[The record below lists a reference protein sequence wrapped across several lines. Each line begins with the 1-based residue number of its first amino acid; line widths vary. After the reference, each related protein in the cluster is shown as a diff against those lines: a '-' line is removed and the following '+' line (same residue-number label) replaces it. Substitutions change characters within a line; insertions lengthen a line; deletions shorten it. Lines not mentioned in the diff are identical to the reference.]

1 MGKASANV
9 LFDPVHNSCCDLDV
23 EKNPE
28 LKNFSS
34 ILDFMDRIPIKKALT
49 DQRPIY
55 RSHLSRFWKN
65 ATYDEQSKVIS
76 SVVEV
81 HGKLET
87 ILVTEALVREV
98 VNFPDEADYPIRFP
112 ERMVKGCMLRMGYR
126 GALNTGNYLK
136 SKFQKSF
143 KFLIHC
149 ILISLSHTKGSYDQ
163 MRDYQMNMLTAL
175 VLNKKYNFSH
185 IVFHYMVENITTK
198 VRAWKY
204 PRFVQM
210 LIDHAYPEV
219 DRNIKND
226 LLVQAH
232 MSNNTLKKL
241 VKYHLNHPEPDL
253 VIESFGFIKDVKYV
267 DPDPV
272 DHQNWRN
279 QEEMKDAFYADELK
293 ILENFKTTKN
303 EWYVKESG
311 RRRRLATPTAEQG
324 EGSSSKPKKKQK
336 KKAQT
341 MLVDEPED
349 DIPVDGVEKEQEVTA
364 GEDLLF
370 DADVLETRPDFV
382 ANVVQSVTAEVQKEK
397 EKIVDDIEGDDV
409 DKDITSSSSSSD
421 DEVVDENERQRRM
434 KEEIEKEK
442 LLRKRKRLEKDDDA
456 PYVPSP
462 EHATESQSTPRVRKK
477 AGGRKRATPK
487 IRVSKRPQKIVQKPP
502 TPPHEP
508 TPPQSPIH
516 QSPPRQP
523 IPPQQSS
530 PPRLPTPQRQPSP
543 IPQSTPPQQTFITSQ
558 DLFGTPPLSQMQPGS
573 SSRGLQTPQDNPLEI
588 GDFGFANKDQVL
600 KLEKRMDEVIAEN
613 KKLAAENKKVADRE
627 KLLAARVQKLESE
640 NKELVKKVDADQTE
654 IDILKVRVTE
664 LEEEKNRRDDQN
676 EYFKLK
682 NKELAAA
689 KALRDHE
696 FYMLNRVVESMLG
709 TSVNQR
715 FEELKV
721 EDLRAERQAE
731 IERQMKEK
739 GKGVEGSSDVTER
752 ALVPSMV
759 PENPEPISAISGLFE
774 KETPMHE
781 LIGDE
786 DEEDDEEDDDDEVV
800 FSASSHSSKGD
811 DDDVLQVVLV

>member
-98 VNFPDEADYPIRFP
+98 INFPDEADYPTRFP

-163 MRDYQMNMLTAL
+163 MRDYQMNMVTTL

-185 IVFHYMVENITTK
+185 IVFHYMAENITTK

-210 LIDHAYPEV
+210 LIDHAYPEI
-219 DRNIKND
+219 DRNIKDD

-232 MSNNTLKKL
+232 MSNNTLKQL
-241 VKYHLNHPEPDL
+241 VKYHPNHPEPDL

-279 QEEMKDAFYADELK
+279 QEEMKEAFYADELK

-349 DIPVDGVEKEQEVTA
+349 DIPIVDVEKEQEVTA

-370 DADVLETRPDFV
+370 DADVLETGPDFV
-382 ANVVQSVTAEVQKEK
+382 ANVVQSVTAEIQKEK
-397 EKIVDDIEGDDV
+397 EKIVDDFEGDDV
-409 DKDITSSSSSSD
+409 DKDTTSSSSSSD
-421 DEVVDENERQRRM
+421 DKVVDENERQRRM

-462 EHATESQSTPRVRKK
+462 EHATESQSTPKVRKK
-477 AGGRKRATPK
+477 AAGRKRATPK
-487 IRVSKRPQKIVQKPP
+487 VRVSKRPQKIVQKPP

-523 IPPQQSS
+523 THPQQSS
-530 PPRLPTPQRQPSP
+530 PPRLPTPPRQPSP
-543 IPQSTPPQQTFITSQ
+543 ISQSTPPQQTFVTSQ

-573 SSRGLQTPQDNPLEI
+573 SSRGLQTPQDNLLEI
-588 GDFGFANKDQVL
+588 GDFGFANNDQVL
-600 KLEKRMDEVIAEN
+600 KLEKRMDDVIAEN

-640 NKELVKKVDADQTE
+640 NKELVKKVEADQTK
-654 IDILKVRVTE
+654 IDILKVRVAE

-739 GKGVEGSSDVTER
+739 C
-752 ALVPSMV
+752 
-759 PENPEPISAISGLFE
+759 NN
-774 KETPMHE
+774 
-781 LIGDE
+781 
-786 DEEDDEEDDDDEVV
+786 
-800 FSASSHSSKGD
+800 SH
-811 DDDVLQVVLV
+811 

>member
-98 VNFPDEADYPIRFP
+98 INFPDEADYPTRFP

-163 MRDYQMNMLTAL
+163 MRDYQMNMVTTL

-185 IVFHYMVENITTK
+185 IVFHYMAENITTK

-210 LIDHAYPEV
+210 LIDHAYPEI
-219 DRNIKND
+219 DRNIKDD

-232 MSNNTLKKL
+232 MSNNTLKQL
-241 VKYHLNHPEPDL
+241 VKYHPNHPEPDL

-279 QEEMKDAFYADELK
+279 QEEMKEAFYADELK

-349 DIPVDGVEKEQEVTA
+349 DIPIVDVEKEQEVTA

-370 DADVLETRPDFV
+370 DADVLETGPDFV
-382 ANVVQSVTAEVQKEK
+382 ANVVQSVTAEIQKEK
-397 EKIVDDIEGDDV
+397 EKIVDDFEGDDV
-409 DKDITSSSSSSD
+409 EKDTTSSSSSSD

-462 EHATESQSTPRVRKK
+462 EHATESQSTPKVRKK
-477 AGGRKRATPK
+477 AAGRKRATPK
-487 IRVSKRPQKIVQKPP
+487 VRVSKRPQKIVQKPP

-523 IPPQQSS
+523 THPQQSS
-530 PPRLPTPQRQPSP
+530 PPRLPTPPRQPSP
-543 IPQSTPPQQTFITSQ
+543 ISQSTPPQQTFVTSQ

-573 SSRGLQTPQDNPLEI
+573 SSRGLQTPQDNLLEI
-588 GDFGFANKDQVL
+588 GDFGFANNDQVL
-600 KLEKRMDEVIAEN
+600 KLEKRMDDVIAEN

-640 NKELVKKVDADQTE
+640 NKELVKKVEADQTK
-654 IDILKVRVTE
+654 IDILKVRVAE

-739 GKGVEGSSDVTER
+739 C
-752 ALVPSMV
+752 
-759 PENPEPISAISGLFE
+759 
-774 KETPMHE
+774 
-781 LIGDE
+781 
-786 DEEDDEEDDDDEVV
+786 
-800 FSASSHSSKGD
+800 
-811 DDDVLQVVLV
+811 

>member
-1 MGKASANV
+1 MLDRSAHLDILRSAYLCKLDPLLCTLYGSPLVHIVKLVRPYAPCLVCSCVRCIVGPLISQCVSANV

-34 ILDFMDRIPIKKALT
+34 ILDFMHRIPIKKALT

-55 RSHLSRFWKN
+55 RSHLSCFWKN
-65 ATYDEQSKVIS
+65 ATYDEKSKVIS

-98 VNFPDEADYPIRFP
+98 VNFPDEADYPTRFP
-112 ERMVKGCMLRMGYR
+112 ERMVKGCMLRLGYR

-163 MRDYQMNMLTAL
+163 MRDYQMNMVTAL

-185 IVFHYMVENITTK
+185 IVLHYMAENITTK

-210 LIDHAYPEV
+210 LIDHAYPEI
-219 DRNIKND
+219 DRNIKDD

-232 MSNNTLKKL
+232 MSNNTLKQL
-241 VKYHLNHPEPDL
+241 VKYHPNHPEPDL

-279 QEEMKDAFYADELK
+279 QEEMKEAIYADELK

-336 KKAQT
+336 
-341 MLVDEPED
+341 
-349 DIPVDGVEKEQEVTA
+349 GSNYEQNVTA

-370 DADVLETRPDFV
+370 DADVLETGPDFF
-382 ANVVQSVTAEVQKEK
+382 ANVVQTVTAEIQKEK
-397 EKIVDDIEGDDV
+397 EKVIDDIEGDDV
-409 DKDITSSSSSSD
+409 DKDTTSSSSSSD
-421 DEVVDENERQRRM
+421 EEVVDENERQRRM

-462 EHATESQSTPRVRKK
+462 KHVTESQSTPKVRRK

-487 IRVSKRPQKIVQKPP
+487 VRVSKRPQKIV
-502 TPPHEP
+502 
-508 TPPQSPIH
+508 
-516 QSPPRQP
+516 
-523 IPPQQSS
+523 
-530 PPRLPTPQRQPSP
+530 
-543 IPQSTPPQQTFITSQ
+543 
-558 DLFGTPPLSQMQPGS
+558 
-573 SSRGLQTPQDNPLEI
+573 
-588 GDFGFANKDQVL
+588 
-600 KLEKRMDEVIAEN
+600 
-613 KKLAAENKKVADRE
+613 
-627 KLLAARVQKLESE
+627 
-640 NKELVKKVDADQTE
+640 
-654 IDILKVRVTE
+654 
-664 LEEEKNRRDDQN
+664 
-676 EYFKLK
+676 
-682 NKELAAA
+682 
-689 KALRDHE
+689 
-696 FYMLNRVVESMLG
+696 
-709 TSVNQR
+709 
-715 FEELKV
+715 
-721 EDLRAERQAE
+721 
-731 IERQMKEK
+731 
-739 GKGVEGSSDVTER
+739 
-752 ALVPSMV
+752 
-759 PENPEPISAISGLFE
+759 
-774 KETPMHE
+774 
-781 LIGDE
+781 
-786 DEEDDEEDDDDEVV
+786 
-800 FSASSHSSKGD
+800 
-811 DDDVLQVVLV
+811 

>member
-1 MGKASANV
+1 MGKASVNV

-98 VNFPDEADYPIRFP
+98 INFPDEADYPTRFP

-163 MRDYQMNMLTAL
+163 MRDYQMNMVTTL

-185 IVFHYMVENITTK
+185 IVFHYMAENITTK

-210 LIDHAYPEV
+210 LIDHAYPEI
-219 DRNIKND
+219 DRNIKDD

-232 MSNNTLKKL
+232 MSNNTLKQL
-241 VKYHLNHPEPDL
+241 VKYHPNHPEPDL

-279 QEEMKDAFYADELK
+279 QEEMKEAFYADELK

-349 DIPVDGVEKEQEVTA
+349 DIPIVDVEKEQEVTA

-370 DADVLETRPDFV
+370 DADVLETGPDFV
-382 ANVVQSVTAEVQKEK
+382 ANVVQSVTAEIQKEK
-397 EKIVDDIEGDDV
+397 EKIVDDFEGDEV
-409 DKDITSSSSSSD
+409 DKDTTSSSSSSD

-462 EHATESQSTPRVRKK
+462 EHATESQSTPKVRKK
-477 AGGRKRATPK
+477 AVGRKRATPK
-487 IRVSKRPQKIVQKPP
+487 VRVSKRPQKIVQKPP

-523 IPPQQSS
+523 THPQQSS
-530 PPRLPTPQRQPSP
+530 PPRLPTPPRQPSP
-543 IPQSTPPQQTFITSQ
+543 ISQSTPPQQTFVTSQ

-573 SSRGLQTPQDNPLEI
+573 SSRGLQTPQDNLLEI
-588 GDFGFANKDQVL
+588 GDFGFANNDQVL
-600 KLEKRMDEVIAEN
+600 KLEKRMDDVIAEN

-640 NKELVKKVDADQTE
+640 NKELVKKVEADQTK
-654 IDILKVRVTE
+654 IDILKVRVAE
-664 LEEEKNRRDDQN
+664 LEEEKNRCDDQN

-682 NKELAAA
+682 NKELVAA

-739 GKGVEGSSDVTER
+739 CD
-752 ALVPSMV
+752 L
-759 PENPEPISAISGLFE
+759 L
-774 KETPMHE
+774 
-781 LIGDE
+781 
-786 DEEDDEEDDDDEVV
+786 
-800 FSASSHSSKGD
+800 
-811 DDDVLQVVLV
+811 

>member
-28 LKNFSS
+28 LTNFSS

-65 ATYDEQSKVIS
+65 ATYDEESKVIS

-98 VNFPDEADYPIRFP
+98 VNFPDEANYPTRFP
-112 ERMVKGCMLRMGYR
+112 ERMVKGCMLRLGYR
-126 GALNTGNYLK
+126 GALNIGNYLK

-185 IVFHYMVENITTK
+185 IVFHYMAENITTK

-210 LIDHAYPEV
+210 LIDHAYPEI
-219 DRNIKND
+219 DRNIKDD

-232 MSNNTLKKL
+232 MSYKTLKQL
-241 VKYHLNHPEPDL
+241 VNYHPNHPEPTL
-253 VIESFGFIKDVKYV
+253 VVEPFGCIKDAKYV

-272 DHQNWRN
+272 NHQNWRN
-279 QEEMKDAFYADELK
+279 EEEMKEAMYADELK

-303 EWYVKESG
+303 EWYVKEFG

-336 KKAQT
+336 KTART
-341 MLVDEPED
+341 MLIDEPEED
-349 DIPVDGVEKEQEVTA
+349 NPVVDVEKEQDVNA
-364 GEDLLF
+364 EDVPSNT
-370 DADVLETRPDFV
+370 DVLIDIDMLETGPDFV
-382 ANVVQSVTAEVQKEK
+382 ANVVQTVTAEVQKEK
-397 EKIVDDIEGDDV
+397 EKVIDDIEGDDV
-409 DKDITSSSSSSD
+409 DKDTTSSSSSSD
-421 DEVVDENERQRRM
+421 DEVVDEAERQRRM

-442 LLRKRKRLEKDDDA
+442 LLRKRKRQEKDDDA

-462 EHATESQSTPRVRKK
+462 EHVSESQSTPRGRKK
-477 AGGRKRATPK
+477 AAGRKRATPK
-487 IRVSKRPQKIVQKPP
+487 VRVSKRPQKIVQKPP
-502 TPPHEP
+502 TPRHEP

-523 IPPQQSS
+523 TPPQQPS
-530 PPRLPTPQRQPSP
+530 PPRLPTPPRQPSP
-543 IPQSTPPQQTFITSQ
+543 TPQSTPPQQQKLFSSQ
-558 DLFGTPPLSQMQPGS
+558 DLF
-573 SSRGLQTPQDNPLEI
+573 
-588 GDFGFANKDQVL
+588 VL
-600 KLEKRMDEVIAEN
+600 KLEKRMENVIAEN

-640 NKELVKKVDADQTE
+640 NKELVKKIEADQTE

-682 NKELAAA
+682 NKELAAS

-709 TSVNQR
+709 TSVNQK

-731 IERQMKEK
+731 IERQMKDK
-739 GKGVEGSSDVTER
+739 GKGVEGSSSVSEM

-759 PENPEPISAISGLFE
+759 TENPESISAVSGLFE
-774 KETPMHE
+774 EETPMHE
-781 LIGDE
+781 LIGD
-786 DEEDDEEDDDDEVV
+786 DDEEDDDDDKVV

-811 DDDVLQVVLV
+811 DDDDAAGGVIYCKSGKVPRSISSLT

>member
-98 VNFPDEADYPIRFP
+98 INFPDEADYPTRFP

-163 MRDYQMNMLTAL
+163 MRDYQMNMVTTL

-185 IVFHYMVENITTK
+185 IVFHYMAENITTK

-210 LIDHAYPEV
+210 LIDHAYPEI
-219 DRNIKND
+219 DRNIKDD

-232 MSNNTLKKL
+232 MSNNTLKQL
-241 VKYHLNHPEPDL
+241 VKYHPNHPEPDL

-279 QEEMKDAFYADELK
+279 QEEMKEAFYADELK

-349 DIPVDGVEKEQEVTA
+349 DLPIVDVEKEQEVTA

-370 DADVLETRPDFV
+370 DADVLETGPDFV
-382 ANVVQSVTAEVQKEK
+382 ANVVQSVTAEIQKEK
-397 EKIVDDIEGDDV
+397 EKIVDDFEGDDV
-409 DKDITSSSSSSD
+409 DKDTTSSSSSSD

-462 EHATESQSTPRVRKK
+462 EHATESQSTPKVRKK
-477 AGGRKRATPK
+477 AAGRKRATPK
-487 IRVSKRPQKIVQKPP
+487 VRVSKRPQKIVQKPP

-523 IPPQQSS
+523 THPQQSS
-530 PPRLPTPQRQPSP
+530 PPRLPTPPRQPSP
-543 IPQSTPPQQTFITSQ
+543 ISQSTPPQQTFVTSQ

-573 SSRGLQTPQDNPLEI
+573 SSRGLQTPQDNLLEI
-588 GDFGFANKDQVL
+588 GDFGFPNNDQVL
-600 KLEKRMDEVIAEN
+600 KLEKRMDDVIAEN
-613 KKLAAENKKVADRE
+613 KNLAAENKKVADRE

-640 NKELVKKVDADQTE
+640 NKELVKKVEADQTE
-654 IDILKVRVTE
+654 IDILKVRVAE

-739 GKGVEGSSDVTER
+739 C
-752 ALVPSMV
+752 
-759 PENPEPISAISGLFE
+759 NN
-774 KETPMHE
+774 
-781 LIGDE
+781 
-786 DEEDDEEDDDDEVV
+786 
-800 FSASSHSSKGD
+800 SH
-811 DDDVLQVVLV
+811 

>member
-55 RSHLSRFWKN
+55 RSHISRFWKN
-65 ATYDEQSKVIS
+65 ATYDEQSKVMS

-87 ILVTEALVREV
+87 IIVTEALVREV
-98 VNFPDEADYPIRFP
+98 VNFPDEADYPTRFP
-112 ERMVKGCMLRMGYR
+112 ERMVKGCMLRLGYR

-185 IVFHYMVENITTK
+185 IVFHYMAENITTK

-210 LIDHAYPEV
+210 FIDHAYPEI
-219 DRNIKND
+219 DRNIKDD

-232 MSNNTLKKL
+232 MSNNTLKQL
-241 VKYHLNHPEPDL
+241 VKYHPNHPEPDL
-253 VIESFGFIKDVKYV
+253 VVESFGFIKDVKYV

-272 DHQNWRN
+272 NHQNWRN
-279 QEEMKDAFYADELK
+279 QEEMKEAFYADELK

-303 EWYVKESG
+303 EWYVKEYG
-311 RRRRLATPTAEQG
+311 RRRRLATPTAEPG
-324 EGSSSKPKKKQK
+324 EESSSKPKRKQK

-341 MLVDEPED
+341 MLIDEPED
-349 DIPVDGVEKEQEVTA
+349 DIPAVDVEKEQDVNV
-364 GEDLLF
+364 EDVPSNTDDLF
-370 DADVLETRPDFV
+370 DVGMFETGSDFV
-382 ANVVQSVTAEVQKEK
+382 ANVVQSVTAEIQKEK

-409 DKDITSSSSSSD
+409 DKVTTSSSSSSE
-421 DEVVDENERQRRM
+421 DEVVDEHERQRRM
-434 KEEIEKEK
+434 NEEIEKEK
-442 LLRKRKRLEKDDDA
+442 LIRKRKRQEKDDDA

-462 EHATESQSTPRVRKK
+462 EHVSESQSTPRGRKK
-477 AGGRKRATPK
+477 AVVRKRATPK
-487 IRVSKRPQKIVQKPP
+487 VRVSKRPQKIVQKPP

-523 IPPQQSS
+523 TPPQQSL
-530 PPRLPTPQRQPSP
+530 PPRLPTPPRQPSP
-543 IPQSTPPQQTFITSQ
+543 IPQLTPPQQPTLFSSQ
-558 DLFGTPPLSQMQPGS
+558 DIFGTPPLSQLQPGS
-573 SSRGLQTPQDNPLEI
+573 LSRGLQTPQDNLLDA
-588 GDFGFANKDQVL
+588 GDFDFANTSQVRNVER
-600 KLEKRMDEVIAEN
+600 KVEEVAEN
-613 KKLAAENKKVADRE
+613 KKLAAENKKIADRE
-627 KLLAARVQKLESE
+627 KLLEVRVKKLESE
-640 NKELVKKVDADQTE
+640 NKELVKKVEADQSE
-654 IDILKVRVTE
+654 IDILKVRVSE
-664 LEEEKNRRDDQN
+664 LEEEKNRRDEQN

-682 NKELAAA
+682 NKELAAS

-696 FYMLNRVVESMLG
+696 FYMLNRVVESLLG
-709 TSVNQR
+709 TSVNQKIR
-715 FEELKV
+715 VKELK
-721 EDLRAERQAE
+721 
-731 IERQMKEK
+731 
-739 GKGVEGSSDVTER
+739 
-752 ALVPSMV
+752 
-759 PENPEPISAISGLFE
+759 
-774 KETPMHE
+774 
-781 LIGDE
+781 
-786 DEEDDEEDDDDEVV
+786 EV
-800 FSASSHSSKGD
+800 HLCLKW
-811 DDDVLQVVLV
+811 L

>member
-98 VNFPDEADYPIRFP
+98 INFPDEADYPTRFP

-163 MRDYQMNMLTAL
+163 MRDYQMNMVTTL

-185 IVFHYMVENITTK
+185 IVFHYMAENITTK

-210 LIDHAYPEV
+210 LIDHAYPEI
-219 DRNIKND
+219 DRNIKDD

-232 MSNNTLKKL
+232 MSNNTLKQL
-241 VKYHLNHPEPDL
+241 VKYHPNHPEPDL

-279 QEEMKDAFYADELK
+279 QEEMKEAFYADELK

-349 DIPVDGVEKEQEVTA
+349 DIPIVDVEKEQEVTA

-370 DADVLETRPDFV
+370 DADVLETGPDFV
-382 ANVVQSVTAEVQKEK
+382 ANVVQSVTAEIQKEK
-397 EKIVDDIEGDDV
+397 EKIVDDFEGDDV
-409 DKDITSSSSSSD
+409 EKDTTSSSSSSD

-462 EHATESQSTPRVRKK
+462 EHATESQSTPKVRKK
-477 AGGRKRATPK
+477 AAGRKRATPK
-487 IRVSKRPQKIVQKPP
+487 VRVSKRPQKIVQKPP

-523 IPPQQSS
+523 THPQQSS
-530 PPRLPTPQRQPSP
+530 PPRLPTPPRQPSP
-543 IPQSTPPQQTFITSQ
+543 ISQSTPPQQTFVTSQ

-573 SSRGLQTPQDNPLEI
+573 SSRGLQTPQDNLLEI
-588 GDFGFANKDQVL
+588 GDFGFANNDQVL
-600 KLEKRMDEVIAEN
+600 KLEKRMDDVIAEN

-640 NKELVKKVDADQTE
+640 NKELVKKVEADQTK
-654 IDILKVRVTE
+654 IDILKVRVAE

-739 GKGVEGSSDVTER
+739 CNNSY
-752 ALVPSMV
+752 
-759 PENPEPISAISGLFE
+759 
-774 KETPMHE
+774 
-781 LIGDE
+781 
-786 DEEDDEEDDDDEVV
+786 
-800 FSASSHSSKGD
+800 
-811 DDDVLQVVLV
+811 

>member
-98 VNFPDEADYPIRFP
+98 INFPDEADYPTRFP

-163 MRDYQMNMLTAL
+163 MRDYQMNMVTTL
-175 VLNKKYNFSH
+175 VLNKKYSFSH
-185 IVFHYMVENITTK
+185 IVFHYMAENITTK

-210 LIDHAYPEV
+210 LIDHTYPEI
-219 DRNIKND
+219 DRNIKDD

-232 MSNNTLKKL
+232 MSNNTLKQL
-241 VKYHLNHPEPDL
+241 VKYHPNHPEPDL

-279 QEEMKDAFYADELK
+279 QEEMKEAFYADELK

-349 DIPVDGVEKEQEVTA
+349 DIPIVDVEKEQEVTA

-370 DADVLETRPDFV
+370 DADVLETGPDFV
-382 ANVVQSVTAEVQKEK
+382 ANVVQSVTAEIQKEK
-397 EKIVDDIEGDDV
+397 EKIVDDFEGDDV
-409 DKDITSSSSSSD
+409 DKYTTSSSSSSD

-462 EHATESQSTPRVRKK
+462 EHATESQSTPKVRKK
-477 AGGRKRATPK
+477 AAGRKRATPK
-487 IRVSKRPQKIVQKPP
+487 VRVSKRPQKIVQKPP

-523 IPPQQSS
+523 THPQQSS
-530 PPRLPTPQRQPSP
+530 PPRLPTPPRQPSP
-543 IPQSTPPQQTFITSQ
+543 ISQSTPPQQTFVTSQ

-573 SSRGLQTPQDNPLEI
+573 SSRGLQTPQDNLLEI
-588 GDFGFANKDQVL
+588 GDFGFANNDQVL
-600 KLEKRMDEVIAEN
+600 KLEKRMDDVIAEN

-640 NKELVKKVDADQTE
+640 NKELVKKVEADQTK
-654 IDILKVRVTE
+654 IDILKVRVAE
-664 LEEEKNRRDDQN
+664 LEEEKNWRDDQN

-739 GKGVEGSSDVTER
+739 C
-752 ALVPSMV
+752 
-759 PENPEPISAISGLFE
+759 NN
-774 KETPMHE
+774 
-781 LIGDE
+781 
-786 DEEDDEEDDDDEVV
+786 
-800 FSASSHSSKGD
+800 SH
-811 DDDVLQVVLV
+811 